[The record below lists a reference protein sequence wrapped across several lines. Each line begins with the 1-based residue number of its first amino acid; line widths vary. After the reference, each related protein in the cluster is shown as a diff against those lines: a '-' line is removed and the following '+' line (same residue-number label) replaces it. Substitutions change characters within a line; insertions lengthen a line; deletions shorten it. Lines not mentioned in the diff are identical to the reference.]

1 MKTDEITL
9 STDINQSAS
18 LYKFVLLSN
27 EHNDHDG
34 GSIEM

>member
-27 EHNDHDG
+27 EHDG
-34 GSIEM
+34 GSIEMQK